1 MDIKPIRTEKDYQE
15 ALKIVS
21 AMFDNQPEINTPE
34 FDKMEVLVLLIET
47 YEAEHY
53 PVSPPHPIEAIKLRM
68 EQMNLT
74 AKDLVP
80 AIGHLNR
87 VYDILNGKRKLTLRM
102 IKNLHQQFNIPLTSL
117 IHHHQTS

>member
-1 MDIKPIRTEKDYQE
+1 MDIKPIRTEKDYQK

-34 FDKMEVLVLLIET
+34 FDKMEILVLLIEA

-102 IKNLHQQFNIPLTSL
+102 IKNLHQQFKIPLTSL